1 MYTDI
6 IHCVG
11 GAAWGQGC
19 LPAQRAFWHTHRATG
34 RSGVVWQQ
42 EIPARVCL
50 SWPPCLS
57 VGDALHHRTSYDSS
71 RSPRGLSAGVARFNV
86 PELFP
91 SHFYI
96 YRHAVC
102 PFPPAVCS
110 LATPYTPPPPLAPVN
125 SFPLFSLFLSRLPPP
140 SPLACLK
147 GPVAVFFLVFFS

>member
-91 SHFYI
+91 LTFIYI
-96 YRHAVC
+96 DTPSVRSLQ
-102 PFPPAVCS
+102 PFA
-110 LATPYTPPPPLAPVN
+110 
-125 SFPLFSLFLSRLPPP
+125 LSRRHTPLP
-140 SPLACLK
+140 LL
-147 GPVAVFFLVFFS
+147 